1 MDKAHD
7 TYKLARSDSLPYDDP
22 MNILFTIHHTLS
34 RSAGAPGVTVK
45 LAEALRQRGHHVRVF
60 SHDDVRGV
68 TGMLRTMLFPWF
80 VLGHV
85 LLHPEYDVLDM
96 SSGDGWL
103 INFARRA
110 FGWRPKQLSVTRSHG
125 MEPVVHELFLERC
138 RSGEEDRSWRYPLYH
153 GGLRLWECT
162 KSFAWA
168 DVAMLLND
176 TECEFAVSKLGFPGD
191 HVVQIDNGIDET
203 FASVARAALS
213 VRSDVAGDVACNVPC
228 DATGTQSDAQPPRAA
243 PTKLAFMGR
252 ANYWKGIE
260 TMAKAVPVLF
270 ARNPQLTLTLFG
282 TGEAPEATLARF
294 PESVRERM
302 TVVPAFD
309 NAQLPALLASHHIL
323 MFPSM
328 YEGFPLS
335 PLEAMACGLVP
346 VGSNIGGLRAFLRHG
361 DNGLIVPPGHAEAL
375 VNAVQS
381 LVDDPA
387 YWARLQRRA
396 RETSLDYAWEK
407 VAHRFERLYATRR
420 QRRLDTVA
428 A

>member
-1 MDKAHD
+1 
-7 TYKLARSDSLPYDDP
+7 

-45 LAEALRQRGHHVRVF
+45 LAEALRQRGHDVRIF
-60 SHDDVRGV
+60 SHDDVKGV

-85 LLHPEYDVLDM
+85 LMHPEYDVLDM

-138 RSGEEDRSWRYPLYH
+138 RNGEEDRSWRYPLYH

-176 TECEFAVSKLGFPGD
+176 TECEFAVTKLGFPGD

-213 VRSDVAGDVACNVPC
+213 A
-228 DATGTQSDAQPPRAA
+228 QSEPAHAQEHSVEPMPAA

-260 TMAKAVPVLF
+260 TMTKAVPALF

-282 TGEAPEATLARF
+282 TGEGAEATLARF
-294 PESVRERM
+294 PESIRERI
-302 TVVPAFD
+302 TAVPAFD

-375 VNAVQS
+375 ASAVQS

-407 VAHRFERLYATRR
+407 VAHRFERLYAARR

-428 A
+428 V